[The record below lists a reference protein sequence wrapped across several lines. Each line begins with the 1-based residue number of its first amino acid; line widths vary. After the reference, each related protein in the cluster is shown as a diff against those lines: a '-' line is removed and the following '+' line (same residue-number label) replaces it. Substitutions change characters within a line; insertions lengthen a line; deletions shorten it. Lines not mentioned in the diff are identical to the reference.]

1 MKRLYLILFSIFFG
15 LSGLLAQEAIS
26 YYPSSYYDRDYLIE
40 ISYNSKGKYLLH
52 LEIESLDS
60 KCDFTGL
67 RISENAVDRVVSN
80 LREAKKL
87 YADLKFSARRD
98 NILSLSQKLTV
109 DTKVVGAYFKQRGK
123 EYIDH
128 AVKPKFSFEIENK
141 NGRTLYL
148 LKMKTGRMI
157 SPIFEHIQCSSAEIV
172 FSSEAEID
180 KFIKAITL

>member
-1 MKRLYLILFSIFFG
+1 M
-15 LSGLLAQEAIS
+15 
-26 YYPSSYYDRDYLIE
+26 
-40 ISYNSKGKYLLH
+40 LH

-87 YADLKFSARRD
+87 YADLKSSARRD
-98 NILSLSQKLTV
+98 NILRISQKLTI
-109 DTKVVGAYFKQRGK
+109 DTKVVGAFFKKRGK

-148 LKMKTGRMI
+148 LKMKSGRMI
-157 SPIFEHIQCSSAEIV
+157 SPIFEHIQCTGAEIV
-172 FSSEAEID
+172 FSNAAEID
-180 KFIKAITL
+180 KFIDAITI